1 MMVRRST
8 RTIPGDLVP
17 IDDEIDRVF
26 GEPVV
31 LKPMKTVSGGY
42 RAAVPDET
50 RTQLIARGIFDQSR
64 GAVEQTGGGA
74 MHTQATV
81 DTSLSIREEPIRQ
94 VQLKKGD
101 RVFFP
106 ERNET
111 HEVTFIHPEPG
122 GRPDVHMVRV
132 IEDE

>member
-1 MMVRRST
+1 MARRK
-8 RTIPGDLVP
+8 TIPNDLVP
-17 IDDEIDRVF
+17 VDDEVDRVF

-31 LKPMKTVSGGY
+31 LKPMRTVSGGY
-42 RAAVPDET
+42 RQAVPDET

-64 GAVEQTGGGA
+64 GAVEQTGGGS

-81 DTSLSIREEPIRQ
+81 DTSLSIREEPINQIKLR
-94 VQLKKGD
+94 KGD
-101 RVFFP
+101 RVYFP
-106 ERNET
+106 ERDEL